1 MTSHELRREF
11 LEFFRNKGHLVLPS
25 YPLIPDDP
33 STLFTSAG
41 MQPFVPY
48 FKGERRP
55 PHTRIS
61 TCQKCTRTGDI
72 DRVGYTWRHLTF
84 FEMLGNFSFGDYFK
98 REAILWAWEFMTDV
112 MQIPTERL
120 WVSVY
125 VDDDE
130 AFEIW
135 HKDVGLPEE
144 RIVRLGK
151 SDNWWGPVGDE
162 GPCGPCTEIHY
173 DRGEKYGCGEED
185 CKPGCDCDRWGELWN
200 LVFQQYDQQ
209 RDGTL
214 VPLPKPGI
222 DTGMGL
228 ERLAAVIQGKE
239 TVFETDLFWGA
250 IERILETMGGSYH
263 YGEDVNAAIGIIAD
277 HARAATF
284 VIADG
289 VVPSNEGRGYV
300 LRRFIRRAY
309 IHGKRL
315 GIDGAFVHKLSK
327 VYADIMRE
335 PYPEVAQQV
344 KLIEDIIRHEEERFA
359 ETMDRGLQLLEE
371 IIERQAKLG
380 EMVISGDEAFRLYD
394 TYGFPIE
401 LTQEIAHSRGF
412 EVDIEGFNMALE
424 RQRELARARSTFRVE
439 SAEEFEGVTPTKFV
453 GYETTSIKATVIAVR
468 HANGDTWVA
477 LDATPFYAEAGGQV
491 ADTGWLIDDDGLIEI
506 DVTDVQWRGDVI
518 AHKVNIKRGMLTDG
532 MRINAIVDAKRRN
545 AIRRAHTATHL
556 LHAALRKVLGEHARQ
571 SGSLVAP
578 DRLRFDFTHP
588 KPLTDEEIAE
598 VEALVNEFILSDI
611 RVEAFETSLQEAK
624 GMGAIALFG
633 EKYGER
639 VRVVRID
646 DVSME
651 LCGGTHLDRTSQV
664 GFFKMVSE
672 VSVAANVRRIE
683 ALTGF
688 EALNWMRR
696 QTELIKSLSE
706 MIETPQ
712 ERLREALAALL
723 DERRRLQKR
732 VEQLEARAAAAKVD
746 ELLKEAV
753 AVNGVTLIA
762 AYIPNMSMA
771 ALGQMA
777 DALVARLR
785 CGVVV
790 LASVSDD
797 RVLFVAKVSPEA
809 QARGVHADKLIREVA
824 KVTGGGGG
832 GRADFAQAG
841 GRDKNKLNE
850 ALAKA
855 KETVEEQIRR
865 AGA

>member
-1 MTSHELRREF
+1 MRAIFLDFFARR
-11 LEFFRNKGHLVLPS
+11 GHLVLPS

-41 MQPFVPY
+41 MQPLVPY
-48 FKGERRP
+48 FKGERKP
-55 PHTRIS
+55 PHPRIS

-98 REAILWAWEFMTDV
+98 REAILWAWELLTDV
-112 MQIPTERL
+112 LRIPSERL

-125 VDDDE
+125 LEDDE

-135 HKDVGLPEE
+135 ERDVGLPEE

-173 DRGEKYGCGEED
+173 DRGVEYGCGKVD

-214 VPLPKPGI
+214 VPLPKPCI

-228 ERLAAVIQGKE
+228 ERLAAVMQGKV
-239 TVFETDLFWGA
+239 TVFETDLFWAA
-250 IERILETMGGSYH
+250 IERIVEMLGGAYR
-263 YGEDVNAAIGIIAD
+263 YGEDAEVDAAIRIIAD

-284 VIADG
+284 VISDG
-289 VVPSNEGRGYV
+289 VAPSNEGRGYV

-315 GIDGAFVHKLSK
+315 GIEGEFVHKLAQ
-327 VYADIMRE
+327 VYADIMKE
-335 PYPEVAQQV
+335 PYPEVAEQV
-344 KLIEDIIRHEEERFA
+344 NLIEAVIRREEERFS
-359 ETMDRGLQLLEE
+359 ETMERGLQMLEE
-371 IIERQAKLG
+371 IIERQSEAG
-380 EMVISGDEAFRLYD
+380 ELVISGEDAFRLYD

-401 LTQEIAHSRGF
+401 LTEEIARSRGF
-412 EVDIEGFNMALE
+412 DVDIDGFNAALE
-424 RQRELARARSTFRVE
+424 RQRELARARSAFRVE
-439 SAEEFEGVTPTKFV
+439 SAEEFEGVPPTEFV
-453 GYETTSIKATVIAVR
+453 GYETTRERAKVVAVR
-468 HANGDTWVA
+468 QVDGDVWVA
-477 LDATPFYAEAGGQV
+477 LDRTPFYAEAGGQV
-491 ADTGWLIDDDGLIEI
+491 ADVGWLKDDDGLIEVE
-506 DVTDVQWRGDVI
+506 VTDAQWRGDVI
-518 AHKVNIKRGMLTDG
+518 AHKVEVKRGVLTEG
-532 MRINAIVDAKRRN
+532 MTVNAIVNEPRRN

-571 SGSLVAP
+571 AGSLVAP
-578 DRLRFDFTHP
+578 DRLRFDFTHGQA
-588 KPLTDEEIAE
+588 LTDEEIE
-598 VEALVNEFILSDI
+598 RVEALVNELVLSDI
-611 RVEAFETSLQEAK
+611 RVEAFEAGLQEAK
-624 GMGAIALFG
+624 QMGALALFG

-639 VRVVRID
+639 VRVVRIG

-664 GFFKMVSE
+664 GFLKVISE

-688 EALNWMRR
+688 EALRWVR
-696 QTELIKSLSE
+696 QREKLLSDISE
-706 MIETPQ
+706 MLDTPQ
-712 ERLREALAALL
+712 DRLREGIAALL
-723 DERRRLQKR
+723 EERRTLQR
-732 VEQLEARAAAAKVD
+732 RIEQLEARAAAAHVD

-753 AVNGVTLIA
+753 TVGSVKLIA
-762 AYIPNMSMA
+762 KEVPNMSA
-771 ALGQMA
+771 TALGQLA
-777 DALVARLR
+777 DALVARLP
-785 CGVVV
+785 CGVAV
-790 LASVSDD
+790 LASVVGN
-797 RVLFVAKVSPEA
+797 RILFVAKVSPEA
-809 QARGVHADKLIREVA
+809 KAHGVHAGELLRQVA
-824 KVTGGGGG
+824 SITGGGGG

-841 GRDKNKLNE
+841 GKDTSKLNE
-850 ALAKA
+850 ALSKA
-855 KETVEEQIRR
+855 KEVVEAQIS
-865 AGA
+865 GAM

>member
-1 MTSHELRREF
+1 MTGHELRRAF
-11 LEFFRNKGHLVLPS
+11 LDFFKGKDHLVLPS

-48 FKGERRP
+48 FKGERKP
-55 PHTRIS
+55 PHARIS

-98 REAILWAWEFMTDV
+98 KEAIIWAWEFLTDV
-112 MQIPTERL
+112 LRIPCERL

-125 VDDDE
+125 LEDDE

-135 HKDVGLPEE
+135 QREVGLPEE

-173 DRGEKYGCGEED
+173 DRGIEYGCGRAD

-228 ERLAAVIQGKE
+228 ERLAAVMQGKE
-239 TVFETDLFWGA
+239 TIFETDLFWA
-250 IERILETMGGSYH
+250 AVERVIEMLNGSYR
-263 YGEDVNAAIGIIAD
+263 YGEDTEVDAAVRIIAD
-277 HARAATF
+277 HSRAATF

-309 IHGKRL
+309 IYGKRL
-315 GIDGAFVHKLSK
+315 GINGEFVHRLAQ

-335 PYPEVAQQV
+335 PYPEVAEQLR
-344 KLIEDIIRHEEERFA
+344 LIEDVIRREEERFS
-359 ETMDRGLQLLEE
+359 ETMERGLQMLEE
-371 IIERQAKLG
+371 IIERQYQIG
-380 EMVISGDEAFRLYD
+380 EPIISGEDAFKLYD

-401 LTQEIAHSRGF
+401 LTQEVARSRGF
-412 EVDIEGFNMALE
+412 DVDIDGFNAALE
-424 RQRELARARSTFRVE
+424 RQRELARARSAFRVE
-439 SAEEFEGVTPTKFV
+439 SAEEFEGITPTKFV
-453 GYETTSIKATVIAVR
+453 GYETTRAKATVVAVR
-468 HANGDTWVA
+468 QINDDVWVA
-477 LDATPFYAEAGGQV
+477 LDRTPFYAEAGGQV
-491 ADTGWLIDDDGLIEI
+491 ADVGWLRDDEGLIEV
-506 DVTDVQWRGDVI
+506 DVTDAQWRGDVV
-518 AHKVNIKRGMLTDG
+518 AHKVIVRKGMLAEG
-532 MRINAIVDAKRRN
+532 MVINAIVDEARRN

-556 LHAALRKVLGEHARQ
+556 LHAALRRVLGEHARQ
-571 SGSLVAP
+571 AGSLVAP
-578 DRLRFDFTHP
+578 DRLRFDFTHGQA
-588 KPLTDEEIAE
+588 LTDDEVAK
-598 VEALVNEFILSDI
+598 VEALVNEFVLSDI
-611 RVEAFETSLQEAK
+611 KVETIETELQEARQ
-624 GMGAIALFG
+624 MGALALFG

-639 VRVVRID
+639 VRVVRISN
-646 DVSME
+646 VSME

-664 GFFKMVSE
+664 GFFKLISE
-672 VSVAANVRRIE
+672 VSVAANVRRID

-688 EALNWMRR
+688 EAFKWVR
-696 QTELIKSLSE
+696 QREELLSDISE
-706 MIETPQ
+706 MLETPPD
-712 ERLREALAALL
+712 RLRESISALL
-723 DERRRLQKR
+723 EERRNLQKR
-732 VEQLEARAAAAKVD
+732 IEQLEARAAAKHVD
-746 ELLKEAV
+746 ELLKEAITVSGVRLV
-753 AVNGVTLIA
+753 AKS
-762 AYIPNMSMA
+762 IPNMSIA
-771 ALGQMA
+771 ALGQLA
-777 DALVARLR
+777 DALVARLPS
-785 CGVVV
+785 GVAV
-790 LASVSDD
+790 LASVVGG

-809 QARGVHADKLIREVA
+809 KARGVHAGELLREVA
-824 KVTGGGGG
+824 SVTGGGGG

-841 GRDKNKLNE
+841 GKDPTKLDE

-855 KETVEEQIRR
+855 KEVVEMQVK
-865 AGA
+865 G